1 MESSVVFNSTVRVK
15 KEPIDVL
22 LGENDYIVIDKTA
35 DVNNFQFLRHPQENL
50 IRVLQKY
57 DDNFEREL
65 DDLAIELECKD
76 MKPSLDL
83 LAVTKIENWSE
94 DHLAVIENNKEY
106 QTQKIVK
113 IQALDTVKKE
123 SLVDDA
129 NQLSMNS
136 NCELSE
142 PKKRETVV
150 KNGDYKHN
158 LKKHVVDM
166 SNDKIA
172 YPCDTCG
179 KTFRF
184 KSNLKIHIDSMH
196 LKITHGCDICGKT
209 FSKKG
214 NLQTHID
221 SVHNRT
227 KSYECDV
234 CGKKFSRKDH
244 LKIHIDSVHKGTR
257 YPCDFCRKTF
267 CQKWNLKI
275 HIGSVHNSQKPFKC
289 DTCGKKFPL
298 KGRLKI
304 HIDSAHNGITY
315 PCDFCEKTFTQK
327 CTLKPHID
335 SIHKGIIY
343 PCDIC
348 GKTYS
353 RKSQLNS
360 HVKSVHN
367 NTTYACETCGKI
379 FEQKRNLQKHIDMA
393 QHSRISIT
401 TQ

>member
-65 DDLAIELECKD
+65 DDLAIELEC
-76 MKPSLDL
+76 
-83 LAVTKIENWSE
+83 
-94 DHLAVIENNKEY
+94 
-106 QTQKIVK
+106 
-113 IQALDTVKKE
+113 
-123 SLVDDA
+123 
-129 NQLSMNS
+129 
-136 NCELSE
+136 
-142 PKKRETVV
+142 
-150 KNGDYKHN
+150 
-158 LKKHVVDM
+158 
-166 SNDKIA
+166 
-172 YPCDTCG
+172 
-179 KTFRF
+179 
-184 KSNLKIHIDSMH
+184 
-196 LKITHGCDICGKT
+196 
-209 FSKKG
+209 
-214 NLQTHID
+214 
-221 SVHNRT
+221 
-227 KSYECDV
+227 
-234 CGKKFSRKDH
+234 
-244 LKIHIDSVHKGTR
+244 
-257 YPCDFCRKTF
+257 
-267 CQKWNLKI
+267 
-275 HIGSVHNSQKPFKC
+275 
-289 DTCGKKFPL
+289 
-298 KGRLKI
+298 
-304 HIDSAHNGITY
+304 
-315 PCDFCEKTFTQK
+315 
-327 CTLKPHID
+327 
-335 SIHKGIIY
+335 IIY